1 MKVLAITQA
10 RINSIRLPGKI
21 FKDIEGQKIIDI
33 HIERVQKATQ
43 IDKLILATTYNPSDD
58 ILVSYL
64 QEKNLIEIYR
74 GSENNVLERFY
85 LAAKPYQPNYVVRL
99 TSDCPLIDPHLIDEV
114 ISFAIKN
121 KLEYCSNTLQPM
133 FPDGQDVEVF
143 SFDSL
148 EKAYFEATLDSEK
161 EHVTPYILKN
171 STYRNGKKFLS
182 DNFLNTFGDYSKVR
196 ITLDEQNDFELLK
209 KIIVQM
215 GTNKTWKEYSDYII
229 KNKSVFNL
237 NKHINR
243 NEGLNKS
250 LLNDKNY

>member
-99 TSDCPLIDPHLIDEV
+99 TSDCPLIDPHL
-114 ISFAIKN
+114 
-121 KLEYCSNTLQPM
+121 
-133 FPDGQDVEVF
+133 
-143 SFDSL
+143 
-148 EKAYFEATLDSEK
+148 
-161 EHVTPYILKN
+161 
-171 STYRNGKKFLS
+171 
-182 DNFLNTFGDYSKVR
+182 
-196 ITLDEQNDFELLK
+196 
-209 KIIVQM
+209 
-215 GTNKTWKEYSDYII
+215 
-229 KNKSVFNL
+229 
-237 NKHINR
+237 
-243 NEGLNKS
+243 
-250 LLNDKNY
+250 

>member
-121 KLEYCSNTLQPM
+121 R
-133 FPDGQDVEVF
+133 
-143 SFDSL
+143 
-148 EKAYFEATLDSEK
+148 
-161 EHVTPYILKN
+161 
-171 STYRNGKKFLS
+171 TY
-182 DNFLNTFGDYSKVR
+182 Y
-196 ITLDEQNDFELLK
+196 
-209 KIIVQM
+209 
-215 GTNKTWKEYSDYII
+215 
-229 KNKSVFNL
+229 
-237 NKHINR
+237 
-243 NEGLNKS
+243 
-250 LLNDKNY
+250 